1 MLTLSE
7 AIKNG
12 DSHEEISVLKERRET
27 TDFFFFLEIGSHYV
41 TLVDLEFTI

>member
-1 MLTLSE
+1 MLILSE

-12 DSHEEISVLKERRET
+12 DSHDEISILKERRET
-27 TDFFFFLEIGSHYV
+27 IDFFLEIGSHYV